1 MERKELIEL
10 VECIRFNVYS
20 FRGCAYIK
28 GAKPESVEWV
38 LDKVLD
44 ELKKDK
50 QETTDLFPG
59 GES

>member
-1 MERKELIEL
+1 MERKELIEM
-10 VECIRFNVYS
+10 VECIRYNIYTY
-20 FRGCAYIK
+20 RGCAYIK
-28 GAKPESVEWV
+28 GVKPSSVEWV

-59 GES
+59 GV